1 MQVAHQKIL
10 ELQNQRMVIMN
21 LVQNARANI
30 LDNNS
35 EEDLSDEEMLV
46 SSYYYPEIFHIF
58 NIFNIFNIFFTT
70 I

>member
-46 SSYYYPEIFHIF
+46 S
-58 NIFNIFNIFFTT
+58 
-70 I
+70 